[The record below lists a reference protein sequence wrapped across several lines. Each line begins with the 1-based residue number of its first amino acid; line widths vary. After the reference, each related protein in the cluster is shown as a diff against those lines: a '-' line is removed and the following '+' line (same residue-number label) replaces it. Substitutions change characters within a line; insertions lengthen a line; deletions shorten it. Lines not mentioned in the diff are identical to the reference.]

1 MFKKSLALVLLGFL
15 VVGGATVSYGTLG
28 GAGFLPSLATVAGL
42 GEEDHGEKKA
52 KHAKHMKERHHDD
65 D

>member
-15 VVGGATVSYGTLG
+15 VVGGATVAYGTFG
-28 GAGFLPSLATVAGL
+28 GAGFLPSLATVAGM
-42 GEEDHGEKKA
+42 GEDDHDDKPGR
-52 KHAKHMKERHHDD
+52 HAGKRKDRHHDD